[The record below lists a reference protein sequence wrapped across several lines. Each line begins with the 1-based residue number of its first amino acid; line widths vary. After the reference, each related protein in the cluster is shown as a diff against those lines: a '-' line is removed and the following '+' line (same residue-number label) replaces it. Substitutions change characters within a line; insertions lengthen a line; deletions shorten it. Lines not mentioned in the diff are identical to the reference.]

1 MAARRVVVTGLG
13 VVSPLG
19 VGVEATWSR
28 LLAGASGAGPITLF
42 DASEFPVRFAC
53 EADAFA
59 PAAEDAGLDR
69 FVQLAIAAGRMAVES
84 ADLDVRAE
92 PDRVGVSLAAGQ
104 GGLLTLSATYGALRD
119 GGPDAVGPTAL
130 PTIFPDAA
138 ATTTAARLGV
148 GGPVL
153 TECTAC
159 AASAMSIG
167 DGLNAIRA
175 GRADVML
182 AGGSEAAISDVGIAG
197 FAATRALSRRNDDPQ
212 RASRPFDV
220 DRDGFVAGEGAAVL
234 VLEELEHALARGATI
249 HAELAGYGATADA
262 FHITEPDPTGA
273 GQLRAMRLAL
283 GEAGV
288 DASALDHV
296 NAHAT
301 STPVGDAA
309 EARVFSRLLN
319 GRRAAVSATKG
330 ATGHCLGA
338 AGALEAA
345 FTVLAVRDD
354 LAPPTINFE
363 RADDEF
369 DLDLVAN
376 DPREQRID
384 VALTTNYGFGGHN
397 AALVFRKAPR

>member
-1 MAARRVVVTGLG
+1 VSRRVVVTGLG

-19 VGVEATWSR
+19 VGVDATWSR

-42 DASEFPVRFAC
+42 DASDYPVRFAC
-53 EADAFA
+53 EASEFA
-59 PAAEDAGLDR
+59 PDADDAGLDR
-69 FVQLAIAAGRMAVES
+69 FVQFAIAAGRMAVDH
-84 ADLDVRAE
+84 AGLDVAAE
-92 PDRVGVSLAAGQ
+92 ADRVGVSLAAGQ
-104 GGLLTLSATYGALRD
+104 GGLLTLGATYGAIRD
-119 GGPDAVGPTAL
+119 RGPDAVAPGAL

-138 ATTTAARLGV
+138 ATTAASRLGV
-148 GGPVL
+148 RGPVV

-167 DGLNAIRA
+167 DGFNMIRA

-182 AGGSEAAISDVGIAG
+182 SGGSEAAISDVGIAG
-197 FAATRALSRRNDDPQ
+197 FAATRALSRRNEDPA

-220 DRDGFVAGEGAAVL
+220 ERDGFVAGEGAAVL

-262 FHITEPDPTGA
+262 YHITEPDPTGA
-273 GQLRAMRLAL
+273 GQLRAMQLAL
-283 GEAGV
+283 AEAGA
-288 DASALDHV
+288 DASELDHV

-309 EARVFSRLLN
+309 EAKVFERLL
-319 GRRAAVSATKG
+319 GGKRASVSATKG

-338 AGALEAA
+338 AGAIEAA
-345 FTVLAVRDD
+345 FTVLAVREGI
-354 LAPPTINFE
+354 APPTINFE
-363 RADDEF
+363 RADDDF
-369 DLDLVAN
+369 ALDLVTN
-376 DPREQRID
+376 EPREQQID
-384 VALTTNYGFGGHN
+384 LALTTNYGFGGHN

>member
-1 MAARRVVVTGLG
+1 MSRRVVVTGLG
-13 VVSPLG
+13 VVSPLA
-19 VGVEATWSR
+19 VGLEPTWSR
-28 LLAGASGAGPITLF
+28 LLAGESGAGPITLF

-53 EADAFA
+53 EADAFS
-59 PAAEDAGLDR
+59 PAAEDGELDR
-69 FVQLAIAAGRMAVES
+69 FVQFAIAAGRMAVED
-84 ADLDVRAE
+84 AGLDVAAE

-104 GGLLTLSATYGALRD
+104 GGLLTLSSTYGTIREQ
-119 GGPDAVGPTAL
+119 GPDGVAPEWL

-138 ATTTAARLGV
+138 ATRMAARLGV
-148 GGPVL
+148 GGPVV

-167 DGLNAIRA
+167 DGLNMIRA

-197 FAATRALSRRNDDPQ
+197 FAATRALSRRNDDPA

-273 GQLRAMRLAL
+273 GQLRAMSLAL
-283 GEAGV
+283 ADAGA
-288 DASALDHV
+288 DASQLDHV

-309 EARVFSRLLN
+309 EARVFRRLLGDRN
-319 GRRAAVSATKG
+319 ASVSATKG

-338 AGALEAA
+338 AGAIEAA
-345 FTVLAVRDD
+345 FTVLAIRGDV
-354 LAPPTINFE
+354 APPTINFE
-363 RADDEF
+363 RADEDF

-397 AALVFRKAPR
+397 AALVFRKAPG